1 MPRAERPAVHQVV
14 PTFARRDAIGAH
26 SLIAQRLLRAAGFA
40 SHIYTGS
47 APRHLRH
54 LVRDLRSL
62 PLDDK
67 TWILYQCSTGA
78 PIADALYDR
87 AQPLIVNYH
96 NITPARFF
104 SAWEPRIADELDGGR
119 QQVARLSERAAL
131 GLADSS
137 FNRAELDRFGYRST
151 AVAPVLIDLGV
162 ADRRIDRRTLDL
174 LQRERAGGG
183 ANWLFVGRL
192 SPNKAQHDVIQAFAM
207 YRRSYDPAARLT
219 LVGGSSSLRYE
230 RALRSSIG
238 ALGLDEA
245 VRLVGSVS
253 APLLAAYFGAADIF
267 VCLSDHEGFC
277 VPLLEAMHH
286 RVPIVAFAATAV
298 PETLGDAGLCLPD
311 KQPAAVAH
319 AVWRVLSDAGL
330 RTQLVSAGDRRVRD
344 FDLTRTSATFT
355 AAVTSTVGVA
365 A

>member
-1 MPRAERPAVHQVV
+1 VHQVV
-14 PTFARRDAIGAH
+14 PTFARRDAIGVH

-62 PLDDK
+62 PHDDR
-67 TWILYQCSTGA
+67 TWVLYQCSTGA
-78 PIADALYDR
+78 PIADALR
-87 AQPLIVNYH
+87 EASQPLIVDYH

-104 SAWEPRIADELDGGR
+104 AKWEPRVADELEAGR
-119 QQVARLSERAAL
+119 EQVARLSERAAL
-131 GLADSS
+131 GIADSS

-151 AVAPVLIDLGV
+151 TVVPVLVDLAASG
-162 ADRRIDRRTLDL
+162 RRADRRTLDRL
-174 LQRERAGGG
+174 RGEGGEGG
-183 ANWLFVGRL
+183 AEWLFVGRL
-192 SPNKAQHDVIQAFAM
+192 SPNKAQHDVIQAFAV
-207 YRRSYDPAARLT
+207 YRRTYDPTARLS

-230 RALRSSIG
+230 RALRSSIS
-238 ALGLDEA
+238 ALGLDGA
-245 VRLVGSVS
+245 VRMVGSVS
-253 APLLAAYFGAADIF
+253 APVLTAYFQIANIF

-286 RVPIVAFAATAV
+286 RVPIVAFASTAV

-319 AVWRVLSDAGL
+319 AVSRVLTDGGL
-330 RTQLVSAGDRRVRD
+330 RAQLVNAGTRRLGD

-355 AAVTSTVGVA
+355 AAITRMVGVTA
-365 A
+365 